1 MVGEAI
7 VGLAMVLNRGTNAKP
22 ADWRESK
29 RAKESPGEI
38 TAGLCGPLAQSRHP
52 VRPFESPHFAILA
65 LRCPKICLTRT
76 TSHPP

>member
-7 VGLAMVLNRGTNAKP
+7 VGLAMVRNRGTNADT

-29 RAKESPGEI
+29 RAKGSPGEI
-38 TAGLCGPLAQSRHP
+38 TAGLCGLLAQIRYP
-52 VRPFESPHFAILA
+52 VRHIESPHFAILA

-76 TSHPP
+76 ASHPS